1 MLPDGHSA
9 TFVQNVC
16 SQCAI
21 GQITPDN
28 RIAHVRVAAV
38 VVEAGSRRCD
48 VSAHGVVDQEERAA
62 VVVDP
67 GSCGCTVVTDLG
79 IVDQHVAGASRTSAV
94 VYAADVDTA
103 TEICCRISRDDGVGY
118 GARSSVF

>member
-1 MLPDGHSA
+1 ML
-9 TFVQNVC
+9 TE
-16 SQCAI
+16 
-21 GQITPDN
+21 
-28 RIAHVRVAAV
+28 AAMN
-38 VVEAGSRRCD
+38 GKSDR
-48 VSAHGVVDQEERAA
+48 VVDREERAA

-118 GARSSVF
+118 GARSSVFEEDTAAV